1 MKKTSQKISPFDAY
15 KARISN
21 AAELLKLSPKERV
34 ALTTPDRILQ
44 KKLSIKVGKNKFSLP
59 AYRVQFNNARGPYK
73 GGIRFHPA
81 ADLDEVKALAALMA
95 IKCAVVDIPMGGGKG
110 GVQFDPK
117 QFDRA
122 GIEAVSRAFVRV
134 FAAHL
139 GPDTDV
145 PAPDVYTNAEVMAFM
160 LDEYEKV
167 TGRSTPG
174 MITGKP
180 LALGG
185 SLGRDTATARGGVAV
200 LLALLKELGKHPR
213 GTRVAIQ
220 GFGNAGYH
228 AARLLHERGFLIVG
242 LSDSRGTL
250 VSPRGFNPEHIY
262 QAKHAGDSI
271 TSFYCKGSVC
281 DMGRMQKDSAQ
292 VLGPEEVLYADCDV
306 LIPAALDG
314 QIRADNAGKVKAGI
328 ILELANG
335 PVTPE
340 ADVTLAKRKTV
351 VVPDVLANAG
361 GVTVSYFEWIQNRMG
376 LPWTESQVFERL
388 EEKMKAAFDGV
399 SQMAHAHRSSLREA
413 AFLVGA
419 ERIVTA
425 LHARGRV

>member
-1 MKKTSQKISPFDAY
+1 MKKTPQKVSPFASY
-15 KARISN
+15 VQRMEH
-21 AAELLKLSPKERV
+21 AAEILTLSSRELA
-34 ALTTPDRILQ
+34 ALIKPDRILQ
-44 KKLSIKVGKNKFSLP
+44 KKISVKVGKKKLSLP

-117 QFDRA
+117 LFDRRA
-122 GIEAVSRAFVRV
+122 IEAVSRTFVRA

-139 GPDTDV
+139 GPDTDI

-160 LDEYEKV
+160 LDEYERI
-167 TGRSTPG
+167 TGQNAPA

-180 LALGG
+180 LPLGG
-185 SLGRDTATARGGVAV
+185 SLGRDTATARGGVTV
-200 LLALLKELGKHPR
+200 LLELLKALGKDPR
-213 GTRVAIQ
+213 GVRVAIQ
-220 GFGNAGYH
+220 GFGNAGFH
-228 AARLLHERGFLIVG
+228 AAQLLHERGFTIVG

-250 VSPRGFNPEHIY
+250 VSPRGFKPQEIY
-262 QAKHAGDSI
+262 RAKHAGDSI

-281 DMGRMQKDSAQ
+281 DMGRLEKDNAR
-292 VLGPEEVLYADCDV
+292 VLGPEEVLYTDCDV

-314 QIRADNAGKVKAGI
+314 QIRKDNVERVRAPI

-335 PVTPE
+335 PITPE
-340 ADVTLAKRKTV
+340 ADAELNRHHTV

-361 GVTVSYFEWIQNRMG
+361 GVTVSYFEWVENRTG
-376 LPWTESQVFERL
+376 LTWTEREVFERL
-388 EEKMKAAFDGV
+388 EKKMQVAFADVWKVAA
-399 SQMAHAHRSSLREA
+399 SRKLTLREA
-413 AFLVGA
+413 AFVLGA
-419 ERIVTA
+419 ERLVAA
-425 LHARGRV
+425 LRARGRV